1 MSRIEQAL
9 RRARG
14 AQPQPDDQEPDA
26 LPAPS
31 SSVSDDPAAD
41 SPWNFDAKPSTP
53 TTPPASA
60 RHVPV
65 PRPSAHARV
74 EPSLVDSGVFPT
86 PVPQPG
92 RRGGPL
98 GVFDGFDQAVEERV
112 VAADGISPLSV
123 EQYRRLAATLHHAQA
138 DRGIRRVMITSA
150 VAGEGKSLTSTNLA
164 LTLSQSYLRNVLLID
179 ADLRR
184 PSIHRIFRVQN
195 MSGLTDGLKSSATGK
210 LPIIQISDH
219 LSILTAGR
227 PDRDPMGALTSDRM
241 TRILDEAS
249 TKFDWIII
257 DTPPVGLLPDANL
270 LASMVD
276 AAILVVGAAQAPHD
290 VIRRGV
296 ESIGRDK
303 ILGVVLNRV
312 DQIGSLGV
320 DKYRS
325 YYEDYTTP
333 R

>member
-26 LPAPS
+26 LPPAA
-31 SSVSDDPAAD
+31 SVSDDPAAD
-41 SPWNFDAKPSTP
+41 SPWNFDAAAKP
-53 TTPPASA
+53 A
-60 RHVPV
+60 RHVPA
-65 PRPSAHARV
+65 PRPPAPERPVTPARV
-74 EPSLVDSGVFPT
+74 EHPSVVDTGVFPAH
-86 PVPQPG
+86 VPQPG

-195 MSGLTDGLKSSATGK
+195 MSGLTDGLKSTAAGK

>member
-14 AQPQPDDQEPDA
+14 AQPQSDDQGPDELA
-26 LPAPS
+26 TTA
-31 SSVSDDPAAD
+31 SVPDDPAAD
-41 SPWNFDAKPSTP
+41 SPWNFEAAKPP
-53 TTPPASA
+53 A
-60 RHVPV
+60 RHVPA
-65 PRPSAHARV
+65 PRPPAPERPVAPARV
-74 EPSLVDSGVFPT
+74 DHSPMVDSGVFPAH
-86 PVPQPG
+86 VPQPG

-195 MSGLTDGLKSSATGK
+195 MSGLTDGLKASSAGK

>member
-14 AQPQPDDQEPDA
+14 AQPQPEDQEPDA
-26 LPAPS
+26 LPPT

-41 SPWNFDAKPSTP
+41 SPWNFEAKPAAP
-53 TTPPASA
+53 
-60 RHVPV
+60 RHVPA
-65 PRPSAHARV
+65 PRQPASERPVTPARV
-74 EPSLVDSGVFPT
+74 EHPSMVDSGVFPT

-195 MSGLTDGLKSSATGK
+195 MSGLTDGLKSTAAGK